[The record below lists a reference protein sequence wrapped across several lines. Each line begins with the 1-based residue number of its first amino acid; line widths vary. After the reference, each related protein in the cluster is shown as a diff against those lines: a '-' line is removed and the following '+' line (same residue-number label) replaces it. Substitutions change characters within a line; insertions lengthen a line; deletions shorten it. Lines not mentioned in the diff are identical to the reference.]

1 MLPSVTTTPQA
12 IHTIRAI
19 PTDPAPSSTPLGEMK
34 IPDPAKTTLHYIII
48 MYTGNR
54 NKQRTVTLSPACVI
68 LYILQLSLPS
78 MFTMVFKCQSYTKY
92 EMRKRD
98 MHYSMSLICNQSVV
112 SRTSIQ
118 TFQNILCKRKKPI
131 NTKIASY
138 LILFYFFTA
147 LNYASSVL
155 EKQTKSLKT
164 KKKLSLMLIVML

>member
-54 NKQRTVTLSPACVI
+54 NKQRTMTLSPACVI

-98 MHYSMSLICNQSVV
+98 LHYSMSLMQLVCCFANQYSD
-112 SRTSIQ
+112 
-118 TFQNILCKRKKPI
+118 ILEYSMQEKKI
-131 NTKIASY
+131 T
-138 LILFYFFTA
+138 
-147 LNYASSVL
+147 
-155 EKQTKSLKT
+155 
-164 KKKLSLMLIVML
+164 